1 MQLNKSDDGG
11 DEDDDGGEEEEE
23 EEDRGGVTDHG
34 AFSRCSDGFCYFL
47 IIERLFRRTAQTG
60 QSQEVKTEGEGG
72 TWFQRGYAGFLAGS
86 SAGSLDNN
94 SKKIINTAA
103 ALPLRR

>member
-11 DEDDDGGEEEEE
+11 DNDDGGEEEGGEEEEE
-23 EEDRGGVTDHG
+23 EEDRGVTGHR

-60 QSQEVKTEGEGG
+60 QSQEVKMAEEGG
-72 TWFQRGYAGFLAGS
+72 T
-86 SAGSLDNN
+86 
-94 SKKIINTAA
+94 
-103 ALPLRR
+103 

>member
-1 MQLNKSDDGG
+1 MTILFSLFLTCVFFFFFLYDDIGRGQLNMQLNKSDDGG

-23 EEDRGGVTDHG
+23 EEEDRGGVTDHR

-72 TWFQRGYAGFLAGS
+72 T
-86 SAGSLDNN
+86 
-94 SKKIINTAA
+94 
-103 ALPLRR
+103 